1 MNYNTFK
8 NKYYNENSDCRAYF
22 CGEFNKFNKFNYLNE
37 RKNEEDKLKINT
49 NSNVDYLAD
58 YFHKTYI
65 NSLINERLFAK
76 QSNFKELVFDYYE
89 VNAFKKHFKKYFKTI
104 KQYKKTKDILSDAFT
119 FRAPD
124 LMGYSHTFYFCV
136 DKKEFDK
143 NGNDYLEDLQ
153 LFLSE
158 EIEKQIEKIEREKKE
173 EDEEFERLKLKL
185 GKA

>member
-8 NKYYNENSDCRAYF
+8 NKYHSENSDCAAYF
-22 CGEFNKFNKFNYLNE
+22 VDSFDKFDYLNE
-37 RKNEEDKLKINT
+37 RKNEEDKIKVNT
-49 NSNVDYLAD
+49 DLNVDYLAD
-58 YFHKTYI
+58 YFQKLYL

-76 QSNFKELVFDYYE
+76 QSNFSELVFDYYE

-104 KQYKKTKDILSDAFT
+104 KQYRKTKDILSDAFT

-124 LMGYSHTFYFCV
+124 LMGYLHTFYFCV

-143 NGNDYLEDLQ
+143 EGNNYLEDLQ

-158 EIEKQIEKIEREKKE
+158 EIEKQLEKIEKEKEKEREEIEK
-173 EDEEFERLKLKL
+173 LKLKYE
-185 GKA
+185 KV